1 MQTSAEVNLK
11 KWNAI
16 VHSKLKT
23 KPAVWTVPEWDAIRK
38 DKYTLKIHRAC
49 QGIQKTCTIF
59 INGIEATIEP
69 DTGAGTNIID
79 ENYKHKDWK

>member
-1 MQTSAEVNLK
+1 MRCDPQRQ
-11 KWNAI
+11 I
-16 VHSKLKT
+16 H
-23 KPAVWTVPEWDAIRK
+23 
-38 DKYTLKIHRAC
+38 LKIHKAS

-69 DTGAGTNIID
+69 DTGADTNIID